1 MRSITRS
8 CLVGVL
14 AVAPFLLGNGAMAAN
29 AATGASVSLAR
40 LAAPYAA
47 AAPIKFKNGRSGDKC
62 LEVNQADGA
71 LGLGDGTGVLQF
83 TCHHGAQQQW
93 RKE

>member
-1 MRSITRS
+1 
-8 CLVGVL
+8 
-14 AVAPFLLGNGAMAAN
+14 VAPFLLGNGATAAN

-47 AAPIKFKNGRSGDKC
+47 AAPIKFKNGRSGLC
-62 LEVNQADGA
+62 MEVNQADGT
-71 LGLGDGTGVLQF
+71 LGLGDGIGVLQF
-83 TCHHGAQQQW
+83 TCHGGAQQQW